1 MKHNKLFLTLLLG
14 CFLSIFILTKTEAQ
28 VITGNVLLQNQAQVN
43 AFVGTSIV
51 GNLTIAGSTISGND
65 ITDLTPL
72 NNLTSISGV
81 LSFYYNSNLTEISGM
96 NNLTFV
102 GSSLNITGCASLT
115 SVSGLNG
122 LTSFQQLDINNNP
135 LLESIDGFSNLT
147 SLDVSLLIYS
157 NASLVSLN
165 GLSNLTTLNGPQGD
179 LYIVSN
185 ASLTNLDGLSSL
197 STIGDHA
204 IIIANSSLENL
215 DGLSSLTSIGT
226 YLRIDG
232 NPSLANLNGLS
243 SLTSVGT
250 YLQIQNNINLS
261 NFCGLFPLLNAN
273 GLAGSY
279 TVSGNAIDPI
289 QQDIINGGFCY
300 VQDIEDLVTAVDNL
314 NNIGTLNNGQAN
326 SLTAKLVGLKNL
338 IDKGNKNA
346 AINKLNAFINHVEGF
361 VNGSVLTSAEA
372 QPLINAANSIISQIN
387 SLPKHVNDDSNSSV
401 PQDFTL
407 ENNFPNPFNPSTV
420 IQYAI
425 PIASNVKLEVFNI
438 TGEKVATLVDGFKN
452 EGTYKESFNAAS
464 LPSGMYLYR
473 INAGSFVETKK
484 MILMK

>member
-14 CFLSIFILTKTEAQ
+14 CFLSIFMLTKTEAQ
-28 VITGNVLLQNQAQVN
+28 VITGNVLLQNQAQVD

-51 GNLTIAGSTISGND
+51 GNLTIAGSTTSGND

-96 NNLTFV
+96 NNLTYV

-147 SLDVSLLIYS
+147 SLDASLLIYS

-165 GLSNLTTLNGPQGD
+165 GLSNLTTLNGPGD

-185 ASLTNLDGLSSL
+185 ASLTNLDGLSNL

-204 IIIANSSLENL
+204 QIISNTSLQNL

-226 YLRIDG
+226 YLQISG
-232 NPSLANLNGLS
+232 NSSLS
-243 SLTSVGT
+243 S
-250 YLQIQNNINLS
+250 
-261 NFCGLFPLLNAN
+261 FCGLYPLFYAD
-273 GLAGSY
+273 GLVGSY
-279 TVSGNAIDPI
+279 TVSGNAVNPTA
-289 QQDIINGGFCY
+289 QDILAGGFCF
-300 VQDIEDLVTAVDNL
+300 VQDIQDLVTAVEDL
-314 NNIGTLNNGQAN
+314 NTLGALNIGQAN
-326 SLTAKLVGLKNL
+326 SLKAKLVGLKKL

-346 AINKLNAFINHVEGF
+346 AINKVNAFINHVEGY
-361 VNGSVLTSAEA
+361 VNGSVLTSPEA
-372 QPLINAANSIISQIN
+372 QPLIDAANSIINSIN
-387 SLPKHVNDDSNSSV
+387 SLPKHVSDDSNTSAPKEFV
-401 PQDFTL
+401 L
-407 ENNFPNPFNPSTV
+407 ENNFPNPFNPTTK

-425 PIASNVKLEVFNI
+425 PSASNVKIEIFNI
-438 TGEKVATLVDGFKN
+438 TGEKVATLVDGFMS
-452 EGTYKESFNAAS
+452 EGTYKVNFNASS

-473 INAGSFVETKK
+473 MNAGTFVQTRK